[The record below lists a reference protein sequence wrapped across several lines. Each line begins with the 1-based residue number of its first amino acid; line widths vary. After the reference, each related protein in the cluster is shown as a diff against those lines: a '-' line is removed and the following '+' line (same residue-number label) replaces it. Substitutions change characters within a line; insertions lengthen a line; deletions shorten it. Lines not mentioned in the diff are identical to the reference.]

1 MKDLKVPFA
10 IVSFLLVQGAGAVWW
25 ASQVDGRVR
34 TLEAESLNIARENRR
49 YIEQVIQPSYGIG
62 KNWKNQYHD
71 EWVLKGGWKQTV
83 KVDRYYDPYE
93 DLERKCLEELDYI
106 AKSLGGTMC
115 RKTKCNSTGRQ
126 SRIIEI
132 EYHVEETRG

>member
-1 MKDLKVPFA
+1 MK
-10 IVSFLLVQGAGAVWW
+10 I
-25 ASQVDGRVR
+25 
-34 TLEAESLNIARENRR
+34 
-49 YIEQVIQPSYGIG
+49 
-62 KNWKNQYHD
+62 
-71 EWVLKGGWKQTV
+71 
-83 KVDRYYDPYE
+83 DRYYDPYE
-93 DLERKCLEELDYI
+93 ELERKCLEELDYI